1 MGLTVSIEVSFEMK
15 NDEVTIKKLPTASD
29 WANLIKQT
37 PVENVEIDANGH
49 YDPKKSPDFHDWM
62 VNG

>member
-1 MGLTVSIEVSFEMK
+1 MK